1 MTETA
6 KPVVAAAIAPA
17 ASPAIARRRA
27 IDQSGRDAEA
37 RAARL
42 LERAGFAILAMR
54 VRTKAG
60 EIDLIARRAD
70 LLVFCEVKLRA
81 TLDGAAFAVTGRQR
95 RRICAAA
102 EIFLADRP
110 ELGTLDM
117 RFDAV
122 LVSRDGRLAHVE
134 GAFEAE
140 G

>member
-1 MTETA
+1 MTDA
-6 KPVVAAAIAPA
+6 VKPALAAGIAPA
-17 ASPAIARRRA
+17 ASPATALRRA
-27 IDQSGRDAEA
+27 IDQSGREAEA

-42 LERAGFAILAMR
+42 LDRAGFAILAMR

-81 TLDGAAFAVTGRQR
+81 TLDGAAFAVTERQR

-102 EIFLADRP
+102 EIFLADHP
-110 ELGTLDM
+110 ELDALDM

-122 LVSRDGRLAHVE
+122 LVSRDGRTIHLE